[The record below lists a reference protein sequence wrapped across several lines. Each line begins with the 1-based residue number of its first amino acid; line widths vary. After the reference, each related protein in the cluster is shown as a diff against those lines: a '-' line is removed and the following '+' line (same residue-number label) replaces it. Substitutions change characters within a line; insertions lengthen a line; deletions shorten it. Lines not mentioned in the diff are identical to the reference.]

1 MPVSIF
7 VEGLEEIRA
16 SQHLDN
22 HMPANYT
29 DLSELDARCRELVDQ
44 GRLFIVDSPEIRK
57 AMLAMKFQ
65 QMPRSEFRELG
76 NSVYASLI
84 DRAVTVGNLRATQY
98 ADGTWDKQNCK
109 AGISVRAGLAFMQ
122 SVQQHPLLKDIE
134 IGFLTQT
141 RNEEDPDDISNDPEK
156 LGRFDELIAM
166 LTDPMLAKGG
176 SMLDFINRVKALGAK
191 SVISVTAF
199 SAPQGIVRIADN
211 TDAIMVTTPLEAGL
225 NESAYIIGGLELTE
239 KLGDSGDRSFGELG

>member
-1 MPVSIF
+1 MSIF

-16 SQHLDN
+16 SQRLDHHIPPN
-22 HMPANYT
+22 YAN
-29 DLSELDARCRELVDQ
+29 LGELDARCQELVDQ
-44 GRLFIVDSPEIRK
+44 GRLIVVDSPEIRK

-76 NSVYASLI
+76 NSVYSSLI
-84 DRAVTVGNLRATQY
+84 DRAVAVGNLRATQY

-109 AGISVRAGLAFMQ
+109 AGISIRAGLAFMQ

-141 RNEEDPDDISNDPEK
+141 RNEEDPDDISNVPEK

-176 SMLDFINRVKALGAK
+176 SMHEFIKRVKGLGAT
-191 SVISVTAF
+191 SVITVTAF
-199 SAPQGIVRIADN
+199 SAPQGIVKIADN

-225 NESAYIIGGLELTE
+225 NEHAYIIGGLELTE
-239 KLGDSGDRSFGELG
+239 KLGDSGDRSFGNVEQ